1 MDRKGRRM
9 YAAEGRS
16 MPVFGCIADDF
27 TGAGDAASF
36 LAKGGLSVQLFNG
49 ISSGDGEKSPGG
61 DPQAVVIALKSRTAP
76 KEEAVRDSL
85 AAAEH
90 LLASGV
96 KQIYFKYCSTF
107 DSTPEGNIG
116 PVADAL
122 MERMG
127 ASCSVLC
134 PSLPVNG
141 RTVRSGCLYVN
152 GVPLD
157 ETHMKDHPLTPMR
170 DHDLGRLMDP
180 QSRFASVRLSREEL
194 KRLAEEGRTP
204 CTGSGKPCYFIPD
217 YETDEDGTLIA
228 EVFGKM
234 PFLTGGS
241 GLLAHLAAR
250 LGEENGGSR
259 VPPDHTSGRAV
270 LFAGSCSAA
279 TLRQIECYRAAGHPC
294 VRIDPERVLDG
305 TQTCE
310 ELWSF
315 IKERTSEHES
325 VLLYSSDTPENV
337 RRIQRYG
344 AEKVSEALEGLMAAL
359 AVRAAGEGFR
369 RIISAGG
376 ETSGAITAALGF
388 SAFWIGGD
396 IAPGVPVMIPVSSPD
411 IRVVL
416 KSGNFGQEDFFARAL
431 SMTAGPAFDL

>member
-1 MDRKGRRM
+1 M

-49 ISSGDGEKSPGG
+49 IPSGDGEKSPGG

-180 QSRFASVRLSREEL
+180 QSRFASVRLSREERQES
-194 KRLAEEGRTP
+194 KRWTE
-204 CTGSGKPCYFIPD
+204 IPD
-217 YETDEDGTLIA
+217 ST
-228 EVFGKM
+228 FG
-234 PFLTGGS
+234 
-241 GLLAHLAAR
+241 
-250 LGEENGGSR
+250 
-259 VPPDHTSGRAV
+259 
-270 LFAGSCSAA
+270 
-279 TLRQIECYRAAGHPC
+279 
-294 VRIDPERVLDG
+294 
-305 TQTCE
+305 
-310 ELWSF
+310 
-315 IKERTSEHES
+315 
-325 VLLYSSDTPENV
+325 
-337 RRIQRYG
+337 
-344 AEKVSEALEGLMAAL
+344 
-359 AVRAAGEGFR
+359 
-369 RIISAGG
+369 
-376 ETSGAITAALGF
+376 
-388 SAFWIGGD
+388 
-396 IAPGVPVMIPVSSPD
+396 
-411 IRVVL
+411 
-416 KSGNFGQEDFFARAL
+416 
-431 SMTAGPAFDL
+431 